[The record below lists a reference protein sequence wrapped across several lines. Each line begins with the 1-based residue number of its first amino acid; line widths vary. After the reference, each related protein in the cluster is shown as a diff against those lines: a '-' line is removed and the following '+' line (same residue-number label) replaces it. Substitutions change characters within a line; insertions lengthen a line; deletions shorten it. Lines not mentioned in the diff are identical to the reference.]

1 MSARLW
7 ELSGALRRGQL
18 ENATEC
24 EGTCEGALETAACLM
39 GTACP
44 PDSLLPS
51 SFVPSLFHSLSP
63 SLSVMS
69 FSVMMLGLG
78 ASSQAGKPGQKEGCC
93 LTHPSC
99 CFLEG
104 LSLQRPLVLIL
115 ECFSLPESRGQA
127 WGAGERSCVP
137 HLAIH
142 PPIYKA
148 AI

>member
-51 SFVPSLFHSLSP
+51 SFFVPSLFHSLSP

-78 ASSQAGKPGQKEGCC
+78 ASSQAKGGV
-93 LTHPSC
+93 
-99 CFLEG
+99 
-104 LSLQRPLVLIL
+104 LSDTPLVLFL
-115 ECFSLPESRGQA
+115 GRAVSTEAPGVNLGVFFPT
-127 WGAGERSCVP
+127 
-137 HLAIH
+137 
-142 PPIYKA
+142 
-148 AI
+148 